1 MTKVRQEH
9 VTEINLSFPKE
20 SHLPQLPYLQ
30 ACVKETLRL
39 YPPASFLLPIVHLP
53 RARRICLGL
62 PMAAKHIPL
71 VLASLIHLFDWS
83 LPDEIDPNELDMSE
97 TFRELFTTG
106 TDTNTSTVEWA
117 MAELVKNAKAMTKV
131 RQELVTE
138 INQSFPKNS
147 HLPQLPYLQACV
159 KETLRLHPPAPFLLP
174 HRAFASCKVM
184 NYTIPKDAQVIVN
197 VWAIGKDPMI
207 WEDPLQFKPERFLNS
222 TLDYKGN
229 DYEFLP
235 FGAGRRI
242 CPGLPMATKHVPLV
256 LASLIHFF
264 DWSLPDEIDP
274 NELDMSEKFG
284 VTLEM
289 EQPLLLIP
297 KVRK

>member
-1 MTKVRQEH
+1 MIQ
-9 VTEINLSFPKE
+9 P
-20 SHLPQLPYLQ
+20 
-30 ACVKETLRL
+30 
-39 YPPASFLLPIVHLP
+39 HLP
-53 RARRICLGL
+53 RTNPAVRSSPSVSSNNLINVLNVVNVSVSIVGPAGRGLRSAASAAARFMPIQGG
-62 PMAAKHIPL
+62 AKP
-71 VLASLIHLFDWS
+71 
-83 LPDEIDPNELDMSE
+83 
-97 TFRELFTTG
+97 ELFTAG
-106 TDTNTSTVEWA
+106 TDTSTSTVEWA
-117 MAELVKNAKAMTKV
+117 MAELLKNAKSMTKV

-138 INQSFPKNS
+138 IKQSFPKNS

-174 HRAFASCKVM
+174 HRAFASCEVM

-242 CPGLPMATKHVPLV
+242 CPGLPMAAKHVPLV

-274 NELDMSEKFG
+274 TELDMSEKFG